1 MPAPLVMLLLF
12 PAIGALSGLLAGLFG
27 IGGGLV
33 IVPALNAAFVAGVVA
48 VDPAVRM
55 HVAIGSSLAVIVF
68 TAISSVRAHHG
79 YGAVLWPAV
88 RGLAPGVVVGAL
100 LGAWVADALATRA
113 LEVVF
118 GVFVLLMAAHMG
130 LAPRVAAAGER
141 RMPGLAKNLGAGT
154 GIGAVSAL
162 GGIGGGIM
170 TVPYLAWHGVP
181 LRTAVGTA
189 AACTLPVALSGAAGY
204 AWAGWTAQ
212 TPAWSLG
219 YLYWPAIGGVAVAAV
234 LTAPL
239 GAQLAHRLPVRQLRR
254 LFALLLVIVAV
265 DMLRG

>member
-12 PAIGALSGLLAGLFG
+12 PAIGAVSGLLAGLFG

-33 IVPALNAAFVAGVVA
+33 IVPALNAAFVAGLVA

-68 TAISSVRAHHG
+68 TAISSVRAHQG

-88 RGLAPGVVVGAL
+88 LGLAPGVVLGGL
-100 LGAWVADALATRA
+100 LGAALADALATRT
-113 LEVVF
+113 LEVWF
-118 GVFVLLMAAHMG
+118 GVFVLLMAAQLA
-130 LAPRVAAAGER
+130 LAPRVQAAAGTGL
-141 RMPGLAKNLGAGT
+141 PGPAKNLAAGT

-162 GGIGGGIM
+162 AGIGGGIM

-181 LRTAVGTA
+181 LHQAVGSA
-189 AACTLPVALSGAAGY
+189 AACTLPVALAGALGY
-204 AWAGWTAQ
+204 ALAGQGDAAL
-212 TPAWSLG
+212 PFSSG
-219 YLYWPAIGGVAVAAV
+219 YLYWPAILGVAVAAI

-239 GAQLAHRLPVRQLRR
+239 GAKLAHRLPVRQLRL
-254 LFALLLVIVAV
+254 LFAALLVVVAL